1 MKYYAVYLT
10 SYGTEIIGQVA
21 FESYERAIEVA
32 TFVAQAFNH
41 TLKYIIVK

>member
-21 FESYERAIEVA
+21 FDSYELAMEVA
-32 TFVAQAFNH
+32 TFVAQSLNH
-41 TLKYIIVK
+41 TIKYIIVK